1 MLTDALF
8 YTFIILEANF
18 KVEIVSSMCLASG
31 QTFATIT
38 VLQLPPSESFKMF
51 VNLLCLYGIWLL
63 YFSLKATPTC
73 SK

>member
-31 QTFATIT
+31 QIFATIT
-38 VLQLPPSESFKMF
+38 VLQLPPIESFKML

-63 YFSLKATPTC
+63 YFSLKATTTC